1 MTTETRRSP
10 LALAILGLLSE
21 EPMHPYRMQRLIK
34 ARDKDDV
41 VNVRGRTS
49 LYETIERLARAGL
62 VAVRATDRAERRPE
76 RTIYELTDAG
86 RAVLRDWLGAMLA
99 TPAREFPEFLAAV
112 AHLSLISP
120 EEAQGHLEQR
130 AARLADMVAEMEAQ
144 LRNPDA
150 PPRLFLLELEA
161 ALAARRAELGWV
173 RAVIDDLR
181 SGRLAWS
188 AEWLRPYLGQPKDGE
203 AAEKGGPA

>member
-1 MTTETRRSP
+1 
-10 LALAILGLLSE
+10 
-21 EPMHPYRMQRLIK
+21 MHPYRMQRLIK

-76 RTIYELTDAG
+76 RTIYEITDEG
-86 RAVLRDWLGAMLA
+86 RAVFRDWLGAMLA
-99 TPAREFPEFLAAV
+99 TPAREFPEFLVAV

-120 EEAQGHLEQR
+120 EEAQRHLEQR
-130 AARLADMVAEMEAQ
+130 EACLADIVAEMDAQ
-144 LRNPDA
+144 LRNPGA

-173 RAVIDDLR
+173 RSVIDDLR
-181 SGRLAWS
+181 TGRLTWS
-188 AEWLRPYLGQPKDGE
+188 EEWLRPYLGQPKDGE
-203 AAEKGGPA
+203 PAERGGAA